1 MPAVSNTNNNN
12 NNNNNNNKTLRSSTS
27 NNCIKTISNFVSS
40 NSLSSPSL
48 LNIQSKQTKSLTR
61 CPHVILIGNIC
72 LEDLDIDYRCQIQLK
87 KLVSFRINIC

>member
-1 MPAVSNTNNNN
+1 MPAVSNTESNNS
-12 NNNNNNNKTLRSSTS
+12 KTLRTSSS
-27 NNCIKTISNFVSS
+27 NNCIKTISSFVSS

-61 CPHVILIGNIC
+61 CPHVILIGNVSV
-72 LEDLDIDYRCQIQLK
+72 EDLDIDYRCQIQLK